1 MNLQN
6 VEDAERRNIAEKNVN
21 HGHGVKVIDSG
32 VVLVKEE
39 MKPVREHLQL
49 LGLNPKAERM
59 VSTQRLV
66 VEGVDKVKVDG
77 LVGDGEGGRAVVVV
91 HVVEVPVLAV

>member
-1 MNLQN
+1 M
-6 VEDAERRNIAEKNVN
+6 
-21 HGHGVKVIDSG
+21 KVIDSG

-66 VEGVDKVKVDG
+66 VEGVDKV
-77 LVGDGEGGRAVVVV
+77 AS
-91 HVVEVPVLAV
+91 ANA

>member
-1 MNLQN
+1 MRICSVGSGRATQGSSRNA
-6 VEDAERRNIAEKNVN
+6 EDAERRNIAEKNVN

-66 VEGVDKVKVDG
+66 VEGVDKV
-77 LVGDGEGGRAVVVV
+77 AS
-91 HVVEVPVLAV
+91 ANA

>member
-1 MNLQN
+1 MPSVGVAARPSTAARSANQ
-6 VEDAERRNIAEKNVN
+6 ER
-21 HGHGVKVIDSG
+21 GVKVIDSG

-66 VEGVDKVKVDG
+66 VEGVDKV
-77 LVGDGEGGRAVVVV
+77 AS
-91 HVVEVPVLAV
+91 ANA